1 MKLDR
6 AMLRRPAADGIRL
19 VALELLTDARK
30 AADDL
35 TNAPSAK
42 SLHAF
47 RVALRRLRS
56 WLRAFKRELK
66 TSVRVKDRRALRD
79 IARATNLGR
88 DVDMQLE
95 LLRLASKRLGRKR
108 RTGVDWLVQYV
119 KTRQRKAG
127 DQLDALLLK
136 EFEKIA
142 SELADRLNKGK
153 HRVSRAKPRATRTL
167 AAAVA
172 SHLPAHGDDL
182 RSTLDKIRSA
192 QDENHAHEARIAAKR
207 LRYLAEPMVPFVK
220 KGAPMLKTLKAMQD
234 ELGALHDSHVM
245 IREIGA
251 AIENAETAEAS
262 KLLTRPGGRTSRRKG
277 ESALIVSV
285 PRDEL
290 LAVAEDVRA
299 EARDQYRL
307 VRKHWIRGRMRRL
320 HRQISTFATRLT
332 NAGRPK

>member
-6 AMLRRPAADGIRL
+6 AMLRRPAAEGIRL
-19 VALELLTDARK
+19 VALELLTDAEK
-30 AADDL
+30 AADHL
-35 TNAPSAK
+35 ANAPNAK

-79 IARATNLGR
+79 IARSTNLGR
-88 DVDMQLE
+88 DLDMQLE

-108 RTGVDWLVQYV
+108 RKGVDWLVHYV
-119 KTRQRKAG
+119 RTRQRKTG
-127 DQLDALLLK
+127 DRLDALLVK

-142 SELADRLNKGK
+142 SELTDRLSKGN
-153 HRVSRAKPRATRTL
+153 RSVSRATPRATQTL
-167 AAAVA
+167 AAAIA
-172 SHLPAHGDDL
+172 AHLPAHGDDL

-207 LRYLAEPMVPFVK
+207 LRYLAEPVAPFVK

-234 ELGALHDSHVM
+234 ELGALHNSHVL

-262 KLLTRPGGRTSRRKG
+262 KLLAQPRGARARRRRTD
-277 ESALIVSV
+277 ALIVSV

-290 LAVAEDVRA
+290 LAVAEDVRD
-299 EARDQYRL
+299 EARDQFRL
-307 VRKHWIRGRMRRL
+307 VRKHWIRGRRSRL
-320 HRQISTFATRLT
+320 NHQISTFSKRLT
-332 NAGRPK
+332 HAGRPK